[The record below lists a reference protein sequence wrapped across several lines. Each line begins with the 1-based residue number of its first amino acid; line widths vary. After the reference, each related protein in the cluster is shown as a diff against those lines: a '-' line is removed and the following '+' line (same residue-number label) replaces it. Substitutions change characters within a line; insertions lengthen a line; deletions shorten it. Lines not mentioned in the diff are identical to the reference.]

1 MEARYVKEIYAW
13 VPWFKELAQIVAD
26 GGKDSLVKRAREV
39 QWTSDGHDPPLLK
52 HGDENID
59 PFSFFYYLAGRSDT
73 AENRRRIYPSIDE
86 FFGTPNLEC
95 LDRDEAFYIPQS
107 IRSWS
112 FHQSGEGNPGLL
124 WDLFWSAVQGVESIS
139 ASDFDKSL
147 EIPRVGISKL
157 THVLFLVNPDE
168 FLPFDER
175 VLSLGIAES
184 RKPEE
189 IQWDRYREELRR
201 IREAFPGCRPY
212 EIDLLAYLRSEQ
224 KREIVVSRR
233 FFQVST
239 KVYGDKKADYWEDFK
254 QNNWVYTGG
263 PGSGVDW
270 EAPNPND
277 AHIAYPLREPCPG
290 DVVLVRTGV
299 QLGRGIGIVYKNDY
313 QDGLGAGRRLHV
325 LWLNKSAAD
334 LSGQTTRYGF
344 TKDKG
349 KTESIFRKTV
359 EYEQTFELLDRLVS
373 EAADH
378 DDDDPPALPT
388 GNTPDL
394 QRLAHELLID
404 PEHLRKIQRLLDD
417 KRQVIF
423 QGPPGTGKTF
433 VARELAASLAGTAER
448 VRLVQFHP
456 SYAYE
461 DFVQGLRPKLTDGA
475 PGFELRNGPLLTM
488 ADAAREDS
496 DPAAKYFL
504 IIDEINRGNLAK
516 VFGEL
521 YFLLEYRDQPIQ
533 LQYSSELFALPKNLY
548 IIGTMN
554 TADRS
559 IALVDLA
566 LRRRF
571 HFVEFRPDK
580 APIQGLLRRWLDR
593 KASDMAWVADVVDRA
608 NRELDD
614 SQAAVGPSYF
624 MKDGLDDEMVGD
636 IWEHNVLPYIEERLY
651 GERDRLREF
660 DLDELRSRDAGEN
673 DEGGRDDGDGADAE
687 DETS

>member
-394 QRLAHELLID
+394 QRLAHELLTD

>member
-1 MEARYVKEIYAW
+1 M
-13 VPWFKELAQIVAD
+13 
-26 GGKDSLVKRAREV
+26 
-39 QWTSDGHDPPLLK
+39 K

-299 QLGRGIGIVYKNDY
+299 QLGRGIGIVC
-313 QDGLGAGRRLHV
+313 Q
-325 LWLNKSAAD
+325 
-334 LSGQTTRYGF
+334 
-344 TKDKG
+344 
-349 KTESIFRKTV
+349 
-359 EYEQTFELLDRLVS
+359 
-373 EAADH
+373 
-378 DDDDPPALPT
+378 
-388 GNTPDL
+388 
-394 QRLAHELLID
+394 
-404 PEHLRKIQRLLDD
+404 
-417 KRQVIF
+417 
-423 QGPPGTGKTF
+423 
-433 VARELAASLAGTAER
+433 
-448 VRLVQFHP
+448 
-456 SYAYE
+456 
-461 DFVQGLRPKLTDGA
+461 
-475 PGFELRNGPLLTM
+475 
-488 ADAAREDS
+488 
-496 DPAAKYFL
+496 
-504 IIDEINRGNLAK
+504 
-516 VFGEL
+516 
-521 YFLLEYRDQPIQ
+521 
-533 LQYSSELFALPKNLY
+533 
-548 IIGTMN
+548 
-554 TADRS
+554 
-559 IALVDLA
+559 
-566 LRRRF
+566 
-571 HFVEFRPDK
+571 
-580 APIQGLLRRWLDR
+580 
-593 KASDMAWVADVVDRA
+593 
-608 NRELDD
+608 
-614 SQAAVGPSYF
+614 
-624 MKDGLDDEMVGD
+624 
-636 IWEHNVLPYIEERLY
+636 
-651 GERDRLREF
+651 
-660 DLDELRSRDAGEN
+660 RSRIP
-673 DEGGRDDGDGADAE
+673 EGI
-687 DETS
+687 

>member
-1 MEARYVKEIYAW
+1 MKEIYAW